1 MKLNLDPVVAGYR
14 SVEKINENSADIMDA
29 VENTLSRDGTAPNY
43 MLDVLDMNDE
53 RIINVGAPVEA
64 TDAVRKMDLDN
75 AVFEGGGGSVDIT
88 QSVTNGDVLHAP
100 SGDAVYD
107 FVLTQVATKPG
118 LVSTVTNGDTTH
130 APSGDAVYDA
140 ISAAVVSGG
149 NIVQNITSGDTT
161 HTPSGDVVYTAL
173 AGKLDATAVT
183 SSVTNGDTT
192 HVPTSDAVYDAI
204 AASGGTVLS
213 FKSLKDYGSVEDG
226 VTDDKAA
233 FDAAVADTTTNRV
246 YIEGHAS
253 TTNAITDL
261 TKHFYG
267 PGRVTLSAF
276 SNKRLPARF
285 TNITALPTQGTGSDI
300 NYYFSSDNTKVD
312 AEYVRLGVPGGT
324 NFRQNLTKSIGGAFP
339 YFEAATTPHFWTFQ
353 NYVGWS
359 GLNART
365 TTLITS
371 GVSTSADL
379 NNATHGL
386 VTGQTL
392 GFVKAD
398 GTIGDTK
405 VITVAGANISWT
417 GTLSNTYAIGSA
429 VTLGYRTMNPGHY
442 ASLVHNGGGDAYVHV
457 ARATGSYVAL
467 ASQTHIY
474 ECATTGLYGG
484 DIALTQDGNYATGIE
499 ISIDDNGKDC
509 QAIGDVRSFV
519 RTNDTGDRAA
529 VWLGTFFQS
538 TGSKPINAFHTV
550 AGIADVGLDLV
561 ALVATNSA
569 AIQMA
574 SDHRVIF
581 NSTSSSAV
589 TNKGGS
595 PYYSTLYGNV
605 QGNSYIHHKES
616 GGLDAR
622 GKRLEVVINGSTTTA
637 GYGSFNVRG
646 AVIEAHKH
654 FTVYKTDGTLGL
666 DIDPTNGILWYN
678 TAGTNGECVI
688 ARFTDQLAV
697 QGKSAV
703 VMQTPGGIIGTF
715 SGTGLGASG
724 SPGLQMGNA
733 DIMLKD
739 GYVLHLSQTTAGR
752 TGFLYNGGTIYLY
765 KDGAVVASW

>member
-53 RIINVGAPVEA
+53 RIINVGAPVES
-64 TDAVRKMDLDN
+64 TDAVRKVDLDN
-75 AVFEGGGGSVDIT
+75 AVFSGGGGSVDIT

-107 FVLTQVATKPG
+107 FVLTQVATKPS
-118 LVSTVTNGDTTH
+118 LASSVTNGDTTH

-140 ISAAVVSGG
+140 IEAAVVSGG

-204 AASGGTVLS
+204 AASSGSVLS

-226 VTDDKAA
+226 TTDDKAA
-233 FDAAVADTTTNRV
+233 FDAALADTATNRI

-276 SNKRLPARF
+276 RNKRLPARF
-285 TNITALPTQGTGSDI
+285 TNITSLPTQGTGSDI
-300 NYYFSSDNTKVD
+300 NYYFSGDNTKID
-312 AEYVRLGVPGGT
+312 AEYIRLGVPGGT
-324 NFRQNLTKSIGGAFP
+324 NFRQNLTQSIGGAFP
-339 YFEAATTPHFWTFQ
+339 YFEANTTPHFWTFQ

-371 GVSTSADL
+371 GVSTSATL
-379 NNATHGL
+379 NSATHGL

-392 GFVKAD
+392 GFVKSD

-405 VITVAGANISWT
+405 VITVAGAGISWT
-417 GTLSNTYAIGSA
+417 GTLANTYAIGSP

-442 ASLVHNGGGDAYVHV
+442 ASIVHNGGGDSYVHV

-467 ASQTHIY
+467 DSQTHWV
-474 ECATTGLYGG
+474 ETATTGLYGG
-484 DIALTQDGNYATGIE
+484 DIALTQDGNYATGTE

-519 RTNDTGDRAA
+519 RTNDTGARA
-529 VWLGTFFQS
+529 VTWLGTYFQS
-538 TGSKPINAFHTV
+538 TGTKPINAFHSM
-550 AGIADVGLDLV
+550 AGIADIGIDMVG
-561 ALVATNSA
+561 LVATNKA

-581 NSTSSSAV
+581 NGTSSSAV

-605 QGNSYIHHKES
+605 QGNSYIHHKEN
-616 GGLDAR
+616 GGLDSR
-622 GKRLEVVINGSTTTA
+622 GKRLEVVVNGATTTA

-646 AVIEAHKH
+646 ADVEFHKPLKGYRDNGTAAFSIEPATTQMFFVDATGADTSVSIARATDDFVVITH
-654 FTVYKTDGTLGL
+654 GTGAKKDSNGWHVSRGLIMGL
-666 DIDPTNGILWYN
+666 DNGATY
-678 TAGTNGECVI
+678 
-688 ARFTDQLAV
+688 
-697 QGKSAV
+697 
-703 VMQTPGGIIGTF
+703 
-715 SGTGLGASG
+715 
-724 SPGLQMGNA
+724 
-733 DIMLKD
+733 
-739 GYVLHLSQTTAGR
+739 
-752 TGFLYNGGTIYLY
+752 TGFRYNAINVQLYINGV
-765 KDGAVVASW
+765 VVATW